1 MKRAELL
8 DTAKA
13 LVTQDRNRSHGEP
26 EDTFGLIAAYW
37 SAHLDRPVTSSDVAI
52 MMNLMKCARLRANP
66 RNADNWL
73 DGIGYLA
80 CGGELALEGHG
91 RSE

>member
-1 MKRAELL
+1 VKRAQLL
-8 DTAKA
+8 DTAKE
-13 LVTQDRNRSHGEP
+13 LVTRDRNATHGEP

-37 SAHLDRPVTSSDVAI
+37 SAHLDREITSADVAI

-66 RNADNWL
+66 SNPDNWL

-80 CGGELALEGHG
+80 CGGELALEN
-91 RSE
+91 SA

>member
-1 MKRAELL
+1 MKRAQLL
-8 DTAKA
+8 DTAKE
-13 LVTQDRNRSHGEP
+13 LVTRDRNATHGEP

-37 SAHLDRPVTSSDVAI
+37 SAHLDREITSADVAI

-66 RNADNWL
+66 RNPDNWL

-80 CGGELALEGHG
+80 CGGELALGGTE
-91 RSE
+91 